1 MTTACVRT
9 WGKWGRLAA
18 VGCLVAVLAALGTPT
33 VEAAGLLIADGGF
46 GGVLE
51 MVDHD
56 VRVTINNGIAVTEVT
71 QVFRNTED
79 RQVEALYVFPVPKN
93 ASVANFSMW
102 IGGKEIIGEVLER
115 QRAREIYDSYKQ
127 VRRDPGLLE
136 QKDYRT
142 FEMRIFPI
150 EPRAEQRVQIAY
162 YQELDFDYDWA
173 TYVYPLATEVY
184 PGVDAATDQF
194 GFMLR
199 VKSEVPIV
207 ALESPSHGE
216 QLVVVAHGPSFYEA
230 SFEAHETDLTRD
242 LVVAFHVARPR
253 TGLDLITSKR
263 PGEDGYFQ
271 LTMTA
276 GDELAASAAG
286 MDYVF
291 VLDISGSMMRENRL
305 EISRGSIAEFIHQL
319 GPEDRFEVM
328 TFNLWP
334 NPLFNELRPAHE
346 AARAQAAE
354 FLQSQHARGGTS
366 MQPAMLAAYKYA
378 AGDRPLNVVVL
389 SDGLTD
395 RHEREEMPGLIRSRP
410 EGTRVF
416 CIGVGNDI
424 DRGLLSQM
432 AEGGGGL
439 ATFLSGQDDMQRQ
452 AKAFRRKLLR
462 PAADNLRIDLEG
474 AGVYDVEPK
483 QLGSLYHGAPVRVYG
498 RYRQAGPVTV
508 RVRAEVAG
516 EPLDRTVEFELPQAD
531 DANPEIERMWAQK
544 KVERLLLEADA
555 AGSRSGAVDE
565 IVRLGELYSIVS
577 EYTSFLVLENDA
589 EYRRW
594 AIERRNLLRLS
605 RDRQQQARLN
615 EQLTRMRNESL
626 ARLMPSDEG
635 PLPVRPT
642 TGSRPGFDEVAGSRD
657 PGAWSPELGNR
668 RGRDL
673 APSGGTR
680 SRQRGGGGAIDPFS
694 AALLAGLAALGWAA
708 RRRKRTP

>member
-1 MTTACVRT
+1 MATTCARD
-9 WGKWGRLAA
+9 WRRWGRLAW
-18 VGCLVAVLAALGTPT
+18 VGGLAAALMGLAAAPAG
-33 VEAAGLLIADGGF
+33 AAGLLLADGGF
-46 GGVLE
+46 GGALE
-51 MVDHD
+51 IVDHD
-56 VRVTINNGIAVTEVT
+56 VRVTINNGTAVTEVT

-102 IGGKEIIGEVLER
+102 IGGKEIIGEVLEK

-162 YQELDFDYDWA
+162 YQELDFDHDWA

-184 PGVDAATDQF
+184 PGVDAATEQF
-194 GFMLR
+194 GFSLR

-216 QLVVVAHGPSFYEA
+216 ELVVVSHGPSFYEA
-230 SFEAHETDLTRD
+230 SFEAHETDLARD

-253 TGLDLITSKR
+253 TGLDLVASKQ
-263 PGEDGYFQ
+263 PGDDGYFQ

-276 GDELAASAAG
+276 GDELAEAARG

-291 VLDISGSMMRENRL
+291 VLDISGSMRRDDRL
-305 EISRGSIAEFIHQL
+305 GISRDSIAEFIGRL
-319 GPEDRFEVM
+319 GPDDRFEVM
-328 TFNLWP
+328 AFNLWP
-334 NPLFNELRPAHE
+334 TILFDELRPADE
-346 AARAQAAE
+346 ASVAQAAE
-354 FLQSQHARGGTS
+354 FLHSQQARGGTS

-395 RHEREEMPGLIRSRP
+395 QRERQEMPGLIRSRP

-439 ATFLSGQDDMQRQ
+439 AAFLSGQDDMQRQ
-452 AKAFRRKLLR
+452 AKAFHRKLLR
-462 PAADNLRIDLEG
+462 PAADNLRIDLDG
-474 AGVYDVEPK
+474 ADVYDVEPK
-483 QLGSLYHGAPVRVYG
+483 QLGSLYHGMPVRIYG
-498 RYRQAGPVTV
+498 RYRKAGPVKV
-508 RVRAEVAG
+508 RVRADVAG
-516 EPLDRTVEFELPQAD
+516 EPLDCTVEFELPQAD

-544 KVERLLLEADA
+544 KVERLLREADN

-565 IVRLGELYSIVS
+565 IVRLGELYSIVT

-589 EYRRW
+589 EYQRW
-594 AIERRNLLRLS
+594 TIERRNLLRLS

-615 EQLTRMRNESL
+615 DQLTRMRDESL
-626 ARLMPSDEG
+626 ARLMPAADGPTSD
-635 PLPVRPT
+635 RQT
-642 TGSRPGFDEVAGSRD
+642 TGPRPDADRLAGSRD
-657 PGAWSPELGNR
+657 AGAWSPDLGNP

-673 APSGGTR
+673 APSGGGR
-680 SRQRGGGGAIDPFS
+680 PSLPRGGGAIDPFS
-694 AALLAGLAALGWAA
+694 AALLAGLAGLGWAV
-708 RRRKRTP
+708 RRRKTTS